1 MLIVQ
6 KYGGSS
12 VADPARMENVAR
24 RVLSARL
31 GGHDVVVVVSARGN
45 TTDRLLDEAQKTNPG
60 AAKREVDMLLAT
72 GEQCSCA
79 LLAMMIQGMGHSAL
93 SLNAYQAGITAT
105 SAHMSARIK
114 SIDAH
119 RIKAE
124 LDSNQIVIVAGFQ
137 GVNRR
142 GDVATLGRGGSDTT
156 AVALAAVLHADICE
170 IYTDVEGVYSA
181 DPRIVTTAVKLPE
194 ISYFEMLELA
204 SLGAN
209 VLAKRS
215 VGLAKKYGVRLVVKS
230 SMKDCEGTVVKEEAK
245 MEGIYISGVAVDK
258 DIVRVSISGV
268 KDEPGV
274 WFKVF
279 SIMNRDNIA
288 IDFIQ
293 QVRHDDGTKDITFTV
308 AKDEVEG
315 AITALNGSTHRLG
328 FNSVSHCGGIAKLSV
343 VSTGMATNP
352 GVPSMMFEALFD
364 AGINIDSISTS
375 EIRAS
380 VLIDTAE
387 ADRAANLVHEKFRNG
402 KYIMG

>member
-12 VADPARMENVAR
+12 VANPALMENVAQ
-24 RVLSARL
+24 RVVSARL
-31 GGHDVVVVVSARGN
+31 AGHDVVVVVSARGD
-45 TTDRLLDEAQKTNPG
+45 TTDHLLDEVQRINPN

-72 GEQCSCA
+72 GEQSSSA
-79 LLAMMIQGMGHSAL
+79 LLAMTIQAMGQPAV
-93 SLNAYQAGITAT
+93 SLNAYQAGVSTT
-105 SAHMSARIK
+105 SAHTAARIK
-114 SIDAH
+114 GINTD
-119 RIKAE
+119 RIQAE
-124 LDSNQIVIVAGFQ
+124 LDNNNIVVIAGFQ
-137 GVNRR
+137 GINMR

-181 DPRIVTTAVKLPE
+181 DPRIVKDAIKLPQ

-215 VGLAKKYGVRLVVKS
+215 VGLAKKYGVKLVVKS
-230 SMKDCEGTVVKEEAK
+230 SMKISDGTIVKEEVK

-258 DIVRVSISGV
+258 DIERISIGGI

-279 SIMNRDNIA
+279 SCMNKVDIP

-293 QVRHDDGTKDITFTV
+293 QMRQDDGTKDITFTV
-308 AKDEVEG
+308 AKDDLDG
-315 AITALNGSTHRLG
+315 ALAALEAAANRLG
-328 FNSVSHCGGIAKLSV
+328 YDSISHHGGLAKLSV

-364 AGINIDSISTS
+364 ANINIDSISTS

-380 VLIDTAE
+380 VLIDINE
-387 ADRAANLVHEKFRNG
+387 ADRATNLVHEKFRSG
-402 KYIMG
+402 KYIKA